1 MILVVEDNEL
11 IIEWMRDEIQK
22 AGYYFDEAADANAA
36 LYKINRL
43 EYALI
48 LIDIGLPDM
57 HGDELA
63 KLVKDLPEPICAT
76 PMVAMTGGTYAEPVG
91 AEVFAAVLRKPFL
104 PGDLRE
110 AIGRYARPPVPD
122 LHRSTP

>member
-22 AGYYFDEAADANAA
+22 AGYYFDEAVDANAA
-36 LYKINRL
+36 LYKIGRL

-57 HGDELA
+57 RGDELA
-63 KLVKDLPEPICAT
+63 KLIKEMPAPISTT
-76 PMVAMTGGTYAEPVG
+76 PLVAMTGGTYSEDPG
-91 AEVFAAVLRKPFL
+91 KEVFSAVLRKPFL

-110 AIGRYARPPVPD
+110 AIRIHARTPMPD
-122 LHRSTP
+122 LHRQIC